1 MEFEASRAK
10 AVDKLNYFVEN
21 NLSEYSKLRNF
32 DFGPDDRSN
41 ISCLSPYITHGVIN
55 ELEVIDKSLKKFSFA
70 KNEKFIQEVLWRV
83 YWKGW
88 LELRPN
94 VWSDYLVEL
103 NNLRNEFKSNQNYLN
118 AIEGKTNIECF
129 NQWVKELKENN
140 YLHNHTRMWFASIWI
155 FTLELPW
162 QLGAEFFMQHL
173 YDGDAASN
181 TLGWRWVAGVQTQG
195 KHYLASE
202 WNIRKFTNNRFQNI
216 QLNENAPP
224 IFSDKT
230 YSIGKKDFLNFEIL
244 EDKILF
250 LGNSNEIAESIAC
263 LKGKGPTDTMELVY
277 AQANALGFDI
287 GDVIANGSA
296 LNEFRLM
303 LIRQGVDE
311 SVAQQLINEPWSVLQ
326 RSPQQYSIQVEKSGY
341 LADLDALVIGQVLCE
356 AGAGRS
362 VQESDIDHGIGIEI
376 HRSIGERVE
385 SGDAIMT
392 LDGPFGIDIHL
403 IQRLKQ
409 AITISDY
416 QVKLG
421 TRILETV
428 TISDCPTT

>member
-32 DFGPDDRSN
+32 DFGPDNRSN

-103 NNLRNEFKSNQNYLN
+103 NNLRNEFKKNQNYLN

-129 NQWVKELKENN
+129 NHWVKELKGNN

-202 WNIRKFTNNRFQNI
+202 WNIKKFTNNRFQDI
-216 QLNENAPP
+216 KLNENAPP

-230 YSIGKKDFLNFEIL
+230 YSIGKKDFLNSEIL
-244 EDKILF
+244 EDKILLIF
-250 LGNSNEIAESIAC
+250 ENNMTFEFSDFKEHKFKKILLISNEANRNIKLSEKVLKFKANLLENQKTRLIEKSINC
-263 LKGKGPTDTMELVY
+263 ETININDLKNITEKVY
-277 AQANALGFDI
+277 ALYPTVSENLSFIQNNQLQNIKFLYRKLDQFSWQYCNKGFFNFKNYI
-287 GDVIANGSA
+287 PKIIANF
-296 LNEFRLM
+296 N
-303 LIRQGVDE
+303 
-311 SVAQQLINEPWSVLQ
+311 
-326 RSPQQYSIQVEKSGY
+326 
-341 LADLDALVIGQVLCE
+341 
-356 AGAGRS
+356 
-362 VQESDIDHGIGIEI
+362 
-376 HRSIGERVE
+376 
-385 SGDAIMT
+385 
-392 LDGPFGIDIHL
+392 
-403 IQRLKQ
+403 
-409 AITISDY
+409 
-416 QVKLG
+416 
-421 TRILETV
+421 
-428 TISDCPTT
+428 